1 MNPQDGGGDE
11 ELNTTRPSKNRRMTY
26 SEMVVPNRKRRTQ
39 KTSNELD
46 HEDTEEDMSS
56 EEDVELLDKSL
67 NDTYPDA
74 KTESRMEALQ
84 RKISEFTN
92 KFDSQY
98 GDCKPISLE
107 TAEEMMRSHSEKQ
120 AVESDQRLDA
130 KLKAMSVGLHQE
142 MSNSAKEIRQEITDS
157 NEMLLREFTK
167 LLEKHTHSMTIKNNQ
182 VQDNLLAMHE
192 NIVSISKGAGIIHS
206 QQPLIVATTGAQ
218 VLWSGD
224 ASR

>member
-1 MNPQDGGGDE
+1 
-11 ELNTTRPSKNRRMTY
+11 MTPTQ
-26 SEMVVPNRKRRTQ
+26 MQKRRAEWRPY
-39 KTSNELD
+39 KGRYL
-46 HEDTEEDMSS
+46 
-56 EEDVELLDKSL
+56 
-67 NDTYPDA
+67 
-74 KTESRMEALQ
+74 
-84 RKISEFTN
+84 EFTN

-107 TAEEMMRSHSEKQ
+107 TAAETMRSHSEKQ
-120 AVESDQRLDA
+120 ALESDQRLDA

-142 MSNSAKEIRQEITDS
+142 VSNSAKEIRQEITDS

-182 VQDNLLAMHE
+182 VQDNRLAMHE
-192 NIVSISKGAGIIHS
+192 NIVSISNGAGIIHP